1 VLYICNQKKT
11 ATKAVI
17 ANVEFIALATELVTV
32 PPPSPRITTGMPG
45 EPFSVVGF
53 ESEDGKLVIL
63 GLAVFE
69 DVGFDGAPD
78 IKRES
83 LGLNETEGKVDRLGE
98 SLFKGVGSWD
108 IEGETGVV
116 GAPDGIVVMLGPDD
130 GIFEGGSLGIID
142 IDGAPDIEGESLGL
156 NETEGKADRLGESLF
171 KGVGSWDIEGE
182 ADVVG
187 APDGI
192 VVILGPDDGIFEGGS
207 LGIID
212 IDGAPDIEGESLGLN
227 ETEGESDID
236 GVAVVLL
243 MFRVWASDTK
253 GLAMG
258 GERLMCGKVG
268 ALCN

>member
-1 VLYICNQKKT
+1 M
-11 ATKAVI
+11 I

-78 IKRES
+78 IKR
-83 LGLNETEGKVDRLGE
+83 
-98 SLFKGVGSWD
+98 
-108 IEGETGVV
+108 
-116 GAPDGIVVMLGPDD
+116 
-130 GIFEGGSLGIID
+130 
-142 IDGAPDIEGESLGL
+142 ESLGL